1 MGIEWITDL
10 GQQVVQVTLLLAAPP
25 LAASLLVG
33 VVIGVFQAATQI
45 HELTLTFV
53 PKILLVLVVMALAAP
68 WMLDLMVNF
77 TTNLYAQIPTLPH

>member
-10 GQQVVQVTLLLAAPP
+10 GHQVVQVTLLLAAPP

-45 HELTLTFV
+45 QELTLTFV

>member
-1 MGIEWITDL
+1 MGIEWITEL
-10 GQQVVQVTLLLAAPP
+10 GQRVVQVTLLLAAPP

-53 PKILLVLVVMALAAP
+53 PKIILVLVVMSFAAP
-68 WMLDLMVNF
+68 WMLELLVNF
-77 TTNLYAQIPTLPH
+77 TTDLYTQIPAIPR

>member
-10 GQQVVQVTLLLAAPP
+10 GQRVVQVTLLLAAPP
-25 LAASLLVG
+25 LLASLLVG

-45 HELTLTFV
+45 NELTLTFV

-68 WMLDLMVNF
+68 WMLQLIVNF
-77 TTNLYAQIPTLPH
+77 TTELYMQIPKIPH

>member
-1 MGIEWITDL
+1 MGIEWVTEL
-10 GQQVVQVTLLLAAPP
+10 GQRVVQVTLMLAAPP

-53 PKILLVLVVMALAAP
+53 PKILLVLLVTSFAAP
-68 WMLDLMVNF
+68 WMLELLVNF
-77 TTNLYAQIPTLPH
+77 TTGLYAQISVLPR

>member
-1 MGIEWITDL
+1 MGIEWVTEL
-10 GQQVVQVTLLLAAPP
+10 GQRVVQVTLLLAAPP

-53 PKILLVLVVMALAAP
+53 PKILLVLLVTSFAAP
-68 WMLDLMVNF
+68 WMLELLVNF
-77 TTNLYAQIPTLPH
+77 TTGLYAQISVLPR

>member
-1 MGIEWITDL
+1 MGIEWITEL
-10 GQQVVQVTLLLAAPP
+10 GQQVVRVTLMLAAPP

-53 PKILLVLVVMALAAP
+53 PKILLVLVVLSLAAP
-68 WMLDLMVNF
+68 WMLELIVNF
-77 TTNLYAQIPTLPH
+77 TTNLYLQIPTIPP

>member
-1 MGIEWITDL
+1 MTIEWITDL

-33 VVIGVFQAATQI
+33 IVIGVFQAATQI

-53 PKILLVLVVMALAAP
+53 PKILLVLVVLALAAP
-68 WMLDLMVNF
+68 WMLELIVNF
-77 TTNLYAQIPTLPH
+77 TTNLYVQIPTIPQ

>member
-53 PKILLVLVVMALAAP
+53 PKILLVLVVLALAAP

>member
-10 GQQVVQVTLLLAAPP
+10 GQKVVQVTLLLAAPP
-25 LAASLLVG
+25 LLASLVVG

-53 PKILLVLVVMALAAP
+53 PKILLVLVVMAIAAP
-68 WMLDLMVNF
+68 WMLQLIVNF
-77 TTNLYAQIPTLPH
+77 TTELYMQIPKIPH

>member
-1 MGIEWITDL
+1 MGIEWVTEL

-53 PKILLVLVVMALAAP
+53 PKIFLVLLVVALAAP
-68 WMLDLMVNF
+68 WMLELMVNF
-77 TTNLYAQIPTLPH
+77 TTKLYTQIPVMPH

>member
-10 GQQVVQVTLLLAAPP
+10 GRQVVQVTLLLAAPP
-25 LAASLLVG
+25 LVASLLVG

-53 PKILLVLVVMALAAP
+53 PKIFLVLVVVAFAAP
-68 WMLDLMVNF
+68 WMLQLMVNF
-77 TTNLYAQIPTLPH
+77 TTNLYAQIPTIPH